1 MNFVPKPSHV
11 LSEMIRAVRIGGT
24 VAAYAWDYADQMQ
37 LIRYFWNAAIELD
50 ITAQGLDEGQRFLLC
65 RSESLRQLFKGN
77 AKLEKVDVHPI
88 DIDTIFRNFDD
99 YWLPFMGGQGPA
111 PNYVM
116 SLSEKEKVALREH
129 IRLTLPL
136 ASDGSI
142 HLIARAW
149 AVRGVRRN

>member
-1 MNFVPKPSHV
+1 
-11 LSEMIRAVRIGGT
+11 
-24 VAAYAWDYADQMQ
+24 
-37 LIRYFWNAAIELD
+37 
-50 ITAQGLDEGQRFLLC
+50 
-65 RSESLRQLFKGN
+65 
-77 AKLEKVDVHPI
+77 
-88 DIDTIFRNFDD
+88 
-99 YWLPFMGGQGPA
+99 LPFMGGQGPA